1 MPITTNEHKLHNKL
15 RQIDIINGN
24 LLLEECEELTALLDK
39 KGVLA
44 PKYRVDDLVAL
55 VEDDSKKLCR
65 VTKVAWDGNE
75 FTYEVLLTDIYE
87 EREWFSEHE
96 LMYLEEEPLY
106 NEIKHFGRALQKAQK
121 TIDELEACKCRADI
135 YKTMLKKYGVVFE
148 EEDNA
153 EQVQQV

>member
-1 MPITTNEHKLHNKL
+1 MPITTNEHKLYNKL
-15 RQIDIINGN
+15 RQNDIINGN
-24 LLLEECEELTALLDK
+24 LFIEDCEELAALLDK

-55 VEDDSKKLCR
+55 VEDGSKKLCR
-65 VTKVAWDGNE
+65 VIKVAWDGNE
-75 FTYEVLLTDIYE
+75 FRYEVFLNEICE
-87 EREWFSEHE
+87 ESEWFSEHE
-96 LMYLEEEPLY
+96 LMYLEEEPLH
-106 NEIKHFGRALQKAQK
+106 NEIKHLGLALQKAQK
-121 TIDELEACKCRADI
+121 TIDELEACKCQTDI